1 MAALA
6 QLVPQQGAAKVGH
19 MQECATNVGVQAVEE
34 LEDCEQDCDQD
45 NLSST
50 ALGWADRSVPES
62 ASKGF
67 VRSLQKILPRL
78 KATFPAPKTTPPS

>member
-1 MAALA
+1 MAALV
-6 QLVPQQGAAKVGH
+6 QLVPQQGAANVGN
-19 MQECATNVGVQAVEE
+19 MQECATNVGVQAMEE
-34 LEDCEQDCDQD
+34 VEDCDEHH
-45 NLSST
+45 LSST

>member
-1 MAALA
+1 MTALV

-19 MQECATNVGVQAVEE
+19 TQECATNVGVQDVQADV
-34 LEDCEQDCDQD
+34 LEDCDQD
-45 NLSST
+45 HLSSS

-78 KATFPAPKTTPPS
+78 KATFPAPKTTPPP